1 MNIRAVHPHPI
12 RLLFVTGLLSLS
24 PAILYAQSND
34 VPLAG
39 PNNIPENQHKVAPLV
54 IMEKTALTGRIVF
67 MQEDEK
73 DEEPG
78 AKLDI
83 SILSE
88 NKRKSVYETKT
99 DDQGLYQIPKLE
111 PGIYWMLVGQLYL
124 RLRVNSVEDETAATN
139 GVPHIKPTEKAK
151 VLVIFIPRDMA

>member
-1 MNIRAVHPHPI
+1 M
-12 RLLFVTGLLSLS
+12 
-24 PAILYAQSND
+24 
-34 VPLAG
+34 PLAG
-39 PNNIPENQHKVAPLV
+39 PNNIPETQHKVAPLV

-67 MQEDEK
+67 MQQDDK

-88 NKRKSVYETKT
+88 NKRKTVYETKT
-99 DDQGLYQIPKLE
+99 DDQGLYQIPQLE
-111 PGIYWMLVGQLYL
+111 PGTYWMLVGQLYL
-124 RLRVNSVEDETAATN
+124 RLRVNSEVEEAAVTN
-139 GVPHIKPTEKAK
+139 GVPHAKPSEKAK